1 MLSDSRAMP
10 KRAHE
15 SDAGADLI
23 STESLVLEVGKSVLI
38 DSGVSM
44 EIPVGYVGLV
54 YNRSSQGKLEI
65 SIPNSVG
72 VIDSSYRGNI
82 KIRLK
87 NNGSSAYVITAFDT
101 RVAQLVIAPIW
112 LGTFVETTK
121 TPEQWVDTDR
131 GTGGFGSTDS
141 AKVQMR
147 SPYFSG
153 MIQGG

>member
-1 MLSDSRAMP
+1 MP
-10 KRAHE
+10 KRAHS

-23 STESLVLEVGKSVLI
+23 SVESFTLAVGKSVLV

-44 EIPVGYVGLV
+44 AIPEGYAGFI
-54 YNRSSQGKLEI
+54 YNRSSQGKLEV

-87 NNGSSAYVITAFDT
+87 NNGTEPYVVTAFDT

-121 TPEQWVDTDR
+121 TKEEWVDTAR
-131 GTGGFGSTDS
+131 GTGGFGSTDTV
-141 AKVQMR
+141 KVQMR